1 MAVGSD
7 DPSLDLAHAGLGN
20 TADLPVP
27 IEGVITG
34 SVLALAVSFI
44 VLALAWRRPR
54 YERGGS
60 GIAVPRL
67 DAIVGALYFRV
78 VARCLGVAFVAFLLF
93 ALVWGPDYA
102 VNPGLGMFY
111 VLLWVGIVPVSLL
124 LGPVYRV
131 VSPARAVNVVLARL
145 GRSDPEAGLW
155 RLPDRL
161 GVWPAAVG
169 LYSFVWL
176 ELVSSNAA
184 TTSSVRLW
192 VVAYVAIMLV
202 GGVAFGNDF
211 YARVDPFEVYSTLVA
226 RLSPWARDD
235 EGRLVLRS
243 PLVNLAST
251 PPTPGL
257 VAVVAVL
264 FGSTAFDSFRES
276 LPFIRVVQNTT
287 ISSALILNVTLL
299 GLCLLVG
306 LLLAAASVGTRRGH
320 AVPLLTMPA
329 RMAHSIVPIIVGYV
343 AAHYMTLLLEYG
355 QQVVVYMSD
364 PLVDGSNW
372 FGTAGLEPAYFL
384 SSNTPLLASI
394 QVGGVVVGHIVGAVA
409 AHDRALALLPA
420 ERRVV
425 GQLPMLALMVML
437 TAGGL
442 FLLFAS

>member
-1 MAVGSD
+1 MTAAGD
-7 DPSLDLAHAGLGN
+7 DRLDLAHAGLGN

-34 SVLALAVSFI
+34 SVLALAASFL

-54 YERGGS
+54 YESGRGDV
-60 GIAVPRL
+60 AVPWL
-67 DAIVGALYFRV
+67 DAVVGSRLFRA
-78 VARCLGVAFVAFLLF
+78 VARCLGVAFLAFLLF
-93 ALVWGPDYA
+93 ALVQGPDYA

-111 VLLWVGIVPVSLL
+111 VLLWVGVVPLSLL
-124 LGPVYRV
+124 LGPVYRT
-131 VSPARAVNVVLARL
+131 VSPVRAINSVLARL
-145 GRSDPEAGLW
+145 GRTDPDVGLW

-161 GVWPAAVG
+161 GVWPAALG
-169 LYSFVWL
+169 LFSFVWL
-176 ELVSSNAA
+176 ELVSSSAA

-202 GGVAFGNDF
+202 GGVAFGSDF
-211 YARVDPFEVYSTLVA
+211 HARADPFEVYSTLVA
-226 RLSPWARDD
+226 HLSPWARDHD
-235 EGRLVLRS
+235 GRLVLRS
-243 PLVNLAST
+243 PLANLAST

-276 LPFIRVVQNTT
+276 LPFIRFVQNTT
-287 ISSALILNVTLL
+287 ISSALILNVTLA

-306 LLLAAASVGTRRGH
+306 LLLASASVGTRRGH

-343 AAHYMTLLLEYG
+343 AAHYVTLLLEYG

-364 PLVDGSNW
+364 PLVDGSDW
-372 FGTAGLEPAYFL
+372 FGTADLEPAYFL
-384 SSNTPLLASI
+384 SGNTPLLASV
-394 QVGGVVVGHIVGAVA
+394 QVGGVVLGHIVGAVA
-409 AHDRALALLPA
+409 AHDRALAVLPA
-420 ERRVV
+420 DRRVV
-425 GQLPMLALMVML
+425 GQLPMLALMVTL